1 MTIKISH
8 HNNSLSSTTTNS
20 VSGFYN
26 LLAQELN
33 NLNNQSHNNINNNNL
48 MSLNFLQQKLHLPI
62 DDKWLDEYMDESS
75 RLWEAC
81 HLLKSGLS
89 SIKTYVSTANNILSA
104 LNNTPQHFNPTMSR
118 QVIWAISICQRE
130 TVGLEEDNRVLME
143 TRIQPLLSP
152 CDLNDNVPMDSKF
165 NGFGGFRGVL
175 HAVRRVSSLLL
186 LILLNRLVFFLA

>member
-1 MTIKISH
+1 PQINPTPVI
-8 HNNSLSSTTTNS
+8 TRVTNS
-20 VSGFYN
+20 GH
-26 LLAQELN
+26 
-33 NLNNQSHNNINNNNL
+33 QS
-48 MSLNFLQQKLHLPI
+48 I

-89 SIKTYVSTANNILSA
+89 SIETYVSTANNILSA
-104 LNNTPQHFNPTMSR
+104 LDNTPQHFNPAMSR

-130 TVGLEEDNRVLME
+130 TVGLEDDNRVLME

-152 CDLNDNVPMDSKF
+152 CDLNENVPMDSKF

-175 HAVRRVSSLLL
+175 H
-186 LILLNRLVFFLA
+186 